1 MTPEMQEQY
10 ALGYV
15 NGYRRGLIGHGD
27 ITEEVARDYHGNT
40 PCIPPQVLAPMIDRI
55 YLRAEA
61 QAALADE
68 MNPSKP

>member
-1 MTPEMQEQY
+1 MGWIAGMRSRDMVPPED
-10 ALGYV
+10 
-15 NGYRRGLIGHGD
+15 IGN
-27 ITEEVARDYHGNT
+27 YYGNA